1 MVAEGE
7 DVLAAAL
14 DRGVT
19 PTAVLFDEAH
29 LAADDPLVA
38 ATAGLAE
45 RYAVPADLLARA
57 STLAV
62 PPRVLAVLPQP
73 APPSFGDV
81 AFPPQPALWL
91 TGVADPGNVGTLIR
105 TAAALGADWLAL
117 GPGSADPFHPR
128 AVRAA
133 MGATFALPLLQRV
146 SPEHLATRQGF
157 TVVAGVPAGGEP
169 PWEVDL
175 AVPAVIVLG
184 AEREGVEP
192 ALAAFGDR
200 PVVRVT
206 IPQRPGAESLNVAAA
221 GAALL
226 AEASR
231 QRAVRAG

>member
-7 DVLAAAL
+7 DVLASAL
-14 DRGVT
+14 ERGVT
-19 PTAVLFDEAH
+19 PVAVLFDEDRV
-29 LAADDPLVA
+29 LADDPLLA
-38 ATAGLAE
+38 ATAGLDE
-45 RYAVPADLLARA
+45 RYTVPADLLARA
-57 STLAV
+57 STLAA

-73 APPSFGDV
+73 PPPSFGDV
-81 AFPPQPALWL
+81 AFPPRPALWL
-91 TGVADPGNVGTLIR
+91 TAVADPGNVGTLVR

-117 GPGSADPFHPR
+117 GPGSADPYHPR

-146 SPEHLATRQGF
+146 SPEDLATREGF
-157 TVVAGVPAGGEP
+157 GVVAGVPSGGRP

-175 AVPAVIVLG
+175 SGPAVIALG

-192 ALAAFGDR
+192 ALAAFADR

-221 GAALL
+221 GAVLL

-231 QRAVRAG
+231 QRAARAG